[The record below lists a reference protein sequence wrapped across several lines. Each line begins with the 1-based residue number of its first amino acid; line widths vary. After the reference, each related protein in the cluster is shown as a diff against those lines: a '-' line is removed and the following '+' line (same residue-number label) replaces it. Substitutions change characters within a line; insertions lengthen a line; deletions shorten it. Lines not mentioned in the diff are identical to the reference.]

1 MWNGHNCQD
10 IFTEVEH
17 LLWREKSIHPS
28 SQEVSLAHGLLLV
41 GHAQNTYQEVPGRD
55 PNQISEPPEQTRR
68 MIGSSTL
75 SPSDMNEL
83 FVLFLAHS
91 NIWRHRK
98 QPSDPLGNSQSAGS
112 KPTRTPT
119 TFCCINDILTRET
132 MSMTHVSLFKWTLQE
147 QQLLA
152 VQCCL
157 HDAWY

>member
-10 IFTEVEH
+10 IFTEGEH

-41 GHAQNTYQEVPGRD
+41 GHAQNTLPTRCLD
-55 PNQISEPPEQTRR
+55 PNQIPDPPEPTRR

-75 SPSDMNEL
+75 NPSDMNEL
-83 FVLFLAHS
+83 FTLFLAHS

-98 QPSDPLGNSQSAGS
+98 QPSDPLGNTQGAGS
-112 KPTRTPT
+112 KPPRS
-119 TFCCINDILTRET
+119 DILTRET
-132 MSMTHVSLFKWTLQE
+132 MSMTHVSLLKWTLQE

-157 HDAWY
+157 PDAWY